1 MLPPIYTILSA
12 APAVSA
18 IVGSR
23 IYPHADAPL
32 DVTAPYITWFIVSAP
47 PEIQLSGTPTHDRFM
62 VQVDCWHQTSAGVTS
77 LTSAAR
83 AALEA
88 QCNVTN
94 LLLNQRDPDTKL
106 YRIALQLDYF
116 LNR

>member
-12 APAVSA
+12 ASAVSA
-18 IVGSR
+18 IVGNR

-32 DVTAPYITWFIVSAP
+32 DVTAPYVTWFIVSAP
-47 PEIQLSGTPTHDRFM
+47 PEIHLSGTPTHDRFT
-62 VQVDCWHQTSAGVTS
+62 VQVDCWHPTSAGVTA
-77 LTSAAR
+77 LASAAR

-94 LLLNQRDPDTKL
+94 LMLNQRDPETRL
-106 YRIALQLDYF
+106 YRLAVQLDYF

>member
-47 PEIQLSGTPTHDRFM
+47 PEIQLSGTPTHDRFT
-62 VQVDCWHQTSAGVTS
+62 VQVDCWHQTSSGVTS

-94 LLLNQRDPDTKL
+94 LLLNQRDTDTKL

>member
-1 MLPPIYTILSA
+1 MLPPIYSILSA
-12 APAVSA
+12 ATAVSA
-18 IVGSR
+18 IVGNR

-32 DVTAPYITWFIVSAP
+32 DVIAPYVTWFVVSAP
-47 PEIQLSGTPTHDRFM
+47 AEIQLSGTPAHDRFT
-62 VQVDCWHQTSAGVTS
+62 VQVDCWHPTSTGVTA
-77 LTSAAR
+77 LASAAR

>member
-23 IYPHADAPL
+23 IYPHADAAL
-32 DVTAPYITWFIVSAP
+32 DVNAPYITWFIVSAP
-47 PEIQLSGTPTHDRFM
+47 PEIQLSGTPTHDRFT

>member
-1 MLPPIYTILSA
+1 MLPPIYSILSTA
-12 APAVSA
+12 SPVTA
-18 IVGSR
+18 IVGQR

-32 DVTAPYITWFIVSAP
+32 DVTAPYVTWFVVSAP
-47 PEIQLSGTPTHDRFM
+47 PEIQLSGTPTHDRYSI
-62 VQVDCWHQTSAGVTS
+62 QVDCWHPTSAGVSS

-94 LLLNQRDPDTKL
+94 LLLNMRDPETRL
-106 YRIALQLDYF
+106 YRMALQLDYF
-116 LNR
+116 LKR

>member
-1 MLPPIYTILSA
+1 MLPPIYSILSA
-12 APAVSA
+12 ATAVSA
-18 IVGSR
+18 IVGNR

-47 PEIQLSGTPTHDRFM
+47 PEIQLSGTPTHDRFT
-62 VQVDCWHQTSAGVTS
+62 VQVDCWHPTSAGVTALAS
-77 LTSAAR
+77 VAR
-83 AALEA
+83 TALEA

-94 LLLNQRDPDTKL
+94 LMLNQRDPETRL
-106 YRIALQLDYF
+106 YRLALQLDYF